1 MDEKT
6 LQTTIILRN
15 DLTANWAASTLVLK
29 KGEVAIDTEK
39 NIFKIILMN
48 VNWST

>member
-15 DLTANWAASTLVLK
+15 DLTTRLSALEAFLNEDGCKIVLVK
-29 KGEVAIDTEK
+29 K
-39 NIFKIILMN
+39 
-48 VNWST
+48 

>member
-29 KGEVAIDTEK
+29 KGEVAIDT
-39 NIFKIILMN
+39 
-48 VNWST
+48 